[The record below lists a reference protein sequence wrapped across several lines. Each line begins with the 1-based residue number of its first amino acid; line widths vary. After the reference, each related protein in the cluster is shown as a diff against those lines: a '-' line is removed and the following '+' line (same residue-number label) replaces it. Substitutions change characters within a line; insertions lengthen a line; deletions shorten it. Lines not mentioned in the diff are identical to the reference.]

1 MPYIHVKTSLS
12 VDERLQTK
20 VQQELGQAIGLLP
33 GKSEQWLMVQFSQEQ
48 TLWMA
53 GSDEPAAM
61 VEVSIYGGAP
71 QDAYDQL
78 TERITNIL
86 YDYLDLEPQRVYVK
100 YAECEVWGWN
110 GANF

>member
-1 MPYIHVKTSLS
+1 MPYIHVKTNLTVTEGLQS
-12 VDERLQTK
+12 RLT
-20 VQQELGQAIGLLP
+20 QELGQAIGLLP
-33 GKSEQWLMVQFSQEQ
+33 GKTEQWLMVQINPEQ
-48 TLWMA
+48 SIWMA
-53 GSDEPAAM
+53 GSDAPAAM
-61 VEVSIYGGAP
+61 VEVSIYGTAP

-86 YDYLDLEPQRVYVK
+86 YDYLELDPQRVYVK